1 MKPITS
7 SSPAV
12 GEYPRPEKGSLC
24 FHEDT
29 PEVVFICTKP
39 ATSYIGGV
47 IVHSPSP
54 NDLGTTI
61 EYGISKIKL
70 LNGTLT
76 LKQIW

>member
-7 SSPAV
+7 SSSAV
-12 GEYPRPEKGSLC
+12 GKHPQPEIGSLC

-29 PEVVFICTKP
+29 PEVVFICTKL

-47 IVHSPSP
+47 IVHSPFL